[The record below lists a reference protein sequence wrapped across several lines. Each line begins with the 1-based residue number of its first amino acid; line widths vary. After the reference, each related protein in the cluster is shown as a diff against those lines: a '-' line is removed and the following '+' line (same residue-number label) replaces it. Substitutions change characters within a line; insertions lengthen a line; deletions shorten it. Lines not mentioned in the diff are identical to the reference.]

1 MTSIALKLTRR
12 VLIMAGISAM
22 TAAPAMACRS
32 TKPYDAQAADFVFIG
47 RAIDIDVQYND
58 VQYIDINVQYN
69 HAPKTWKTKRYATSS
84 TVTFEI
90 IEVLKGDYD
99 GQTIDAQFGFNWFG
113 GPETKLRDLQRGEDK
128 QAMVG
133 VRLGTGTLMPTQVIG
148 GICSADYFIPKPKP
162 DSPGAKYWGTADMPG
177 LPF

>member
-12 VLIMAGISAM
+12 VLIMAGIATM
-22 TAAPAMACRS
+22 TAAPAMACRM

-47 RAIDIDVQYND
+47 KAIDIDVQYND
-58 VQYIDINVQYN
+58 VQYKD
-69 HAPKTWKTKRYATSS
+69 APKTWKTKRYATSS

-90 IEVLKGDYD
+90 IEVLKGEYD
-99 GQTIDAQFGFNWFG
+99 GQTIDAQFGFNWFA
-113 GPETKLRDLQRGEDK
+113 GPATKLGDLQRGEDK
-128 QAMVG
+128 EAVVG
-133 VRLGTGTLMPTQVIG
+133 VRFGTSALMPTQVIG

-162 DSPGAKYWGTADMPG
+162 DSPGVKYWGKVDMPA